1 MALIFKCEEVKEQLS
16 EHTIIHFNIVKVLLR
31 AKTSP

>member
-16 EHTIIHFNIVKVLLR
+16 EHTIIRIKHC
-31 AKTSP
+31 